1 MATLQAIELVKH
13 MSDVRLCVGRCRMEG
28 TQFGACWHPR
38 ARALVVMLAPSPTLA
53 ACPPSACPAAKHGAP
68 VAPRRTLGDPFGQE
82 PARRVSG
89 QGCPDGARSAG
100 NRGGACAWTCPR
112 CTSSPSATAACPLR
126 SDPLGQEEE
135 LQWVR
140 PWSEEERRIFADK
153 FLQYSK
159 DFAKIALY
167 LPARSVQEVVRHY
180 YTTQRSDEFAQTRRK
195 YLLRKR
201 REQVGRDAAARGSMW
216 AGCVGRG
223 GRCCSAPAPPPTRT
237 HSHTL
242 TPLLLCPCAV
252 RPSPSSADRVQ
263 PAPAPVHGH
272 DHDHPRDDG
281 HRRRGRRQP
290 GARGERVCTRGGAP
304 VILQDAHCCDP
315 RPPAPPLHAQR
326 SGRSRSRGVLT
337 SAASAPALMAIAAQ
351 PVHPAPPA
359 RGGTGKRRARRPAAA
374 VKPPYA
380 DLGACESQRQS
391 PAAHACLARSLGAHA
406 LAVQA
411 TRWHGA
417 RASRWGLR
425 LWTRT
430 ARRAWT
436 TRRAAAT
443 PPGCRLP
450 ALLGARAAHPTPP
463 ATTASARLSGAWL
476 TAAAW

>member
-167 LPARSVQEVVRHY
+167 LPARS
-180 YTTQRSDEFAQTRRK
+180 
-195 YLLRKR
+195 
-201 REQVGRDAAARGSMW
+201 
-216 AGCVGRG
+216 
-223 GRCCSAPAPPPTRT
+223 
-237 HSHTL
+237 
-242 TPLLLCPCAV
+242 
-252 RPSPSSADRVQ
+252 
-263 PAPAPVHGH
+263 
-272 DHDHPRDDG
+272 
-281 HRRRGRRQP
+281 
-290 GARGERVCTRGGAP
+290 
-304 VILQDAHCCDP
+304 
-315 RPPAPPLHAQR
+315 
-326 SGRSRSRGVLT
+326 RGVLT